1 VPKIVDHAARRTTIG
16 QAVMRLV
23 AEVGAEAATVRAV
36 ARESGWST
44 GVLAH
49 YFSSKDEM
57 LGFAIT
63 EIGDG
68 VRRRIAA
75 IGETEPV
82 ERIRAVL
89 VELLPLDEQRRVE
102 LLAWYGFL
110 SRALNNP
117 DLSSA
122 LRQAHRELEEVVSNV
137 LEQAIQQG
145 LATLSGTAS
154 DTAIDLLAFV
164 DGLSLRHLFDPRRL
178 DGPEMVRLLN
188 DQVARLSAR

>member
-137 LEQAIQQG
+137 LEQATQQG